1 MKKYLLLVLAALL
14 IMGALAG
21 CGEQGNTPAPGIPVS
36 AKDPLPSDS
45 TFTSGK
51 HEKLLS
57 LRFDGYEE
65 MTIAEFLL
73 YILPLA
79 GDDWKTRSY
88 SGEVTSSY
96 AGEKA
101 RLEYSFTLRN
111 KTKDELRDEAAIRA
125 DVQFQIDHL
134 LQNINQTA
142 ELSAAIEFAYFP
154 LPAAGEK
161 PQVSGANENG
171 NQETRRAEHGTKE
184 DYQSLLALKT
194 PDYASM
200 SVADFNA
207 KLLAWADE
215 DFSRMERIDA
225 DMLCNDF
232 QVSLSAEELAFI
244 RLTVFLSG
252 TENGEFVQS
261 NYTNDPVAD
270 PVYQESLLQKADKSN
285 EKAPMWCDFGYRFSY
300 HIANEETLTVGERD
314 RCIGGMITA
323 VEKFWND
330 TTLDDL
336 LSMTKDDVIA
346 HLNSLAAEYSTNNIV
361 ITISAEQ
368 VHFDHTEE
376 RPELP

>member
-1 MKKYLLLVLAALL
+1 M
-14 IMGALAG
+14 
-21 CGEQGNTPAPGIPVS
+21 
-36 AKDPLPSDS
+36 
-45 TFTSGK
+45 
-51 HEKLLS
+51 
-57 LRFDGYEE
+57 
-65 MTIAEFLL
+65 
-73 YILPLA
+73 
-79 GDDWKTRSY
+79 
-88 SGEVTSSY
+88 
-96 AGEKA
+96 
-101 RLEYSFTLRN
+101 
-111 KTKDELRDEAAIRA
+111 
-125 DVQFQIDHL
+125 
-134 LQNINQTA
+134 
-142 ELSAAIEFAYFP
+142 
-154 LPAAGEK
+154 
-161 PQVSGANENG
+161 
-171 NQETRRAEHGTKE
+171 
-184 DYQSLLALKT
+184 
-194 PDYASM
+194 
-200 SVADFNA
+200 
-207 KLLAWADE
+207 
-215 DFSRMERIDA
+215 
-225 DMLCNDF
+225 
-232 QVSLSAEELAFI
+232 EELAFI